1 MPLIQLTMGCGATPL
16 HFALHAKA
24 PMPSTPPPP
33 PKLEIKH
40 SLNAAFITDGD
51 IQREYIGSIQSLNM
65 KGKGAHGA
73 EGFRDTLSFI

>member
-1 MPLIQLTMGCGATPL
+1 MPLIQLTMGCGVTTTSLCSSCQGPL
-16 HFALHAKA
+16 PH
-24 PMPSTPPPP
+24 PPRP
-33 PKLEIKH
+33 PKLELKH
-40 SLNAAFITDGD
+40 SLNAACIIDSD

>member
-1 MPLIQLTMGCGATPL
+1 MPLIQLTMGCGVTPL

-24 PMPSTPPPP
+24 PPPHPP
-33 PKLEIKH
+33 RPAKLEIRH
-40 SLNAAFITDGD
+40 SLNAACIIDSD

-73 EGFRDTLSFI
+73 EGFCDTLSFI

>member
-1 MPLIQLTMGCGATPL
+1 MPLIQLTMGCGVTPL

-24 PMPSTPPPP
+24 PSHTLHAPQ
-33 PKLEIKH
+33 KLEIKH
-40 SLNAAFITDGD
+40 SLNAACIIDSD